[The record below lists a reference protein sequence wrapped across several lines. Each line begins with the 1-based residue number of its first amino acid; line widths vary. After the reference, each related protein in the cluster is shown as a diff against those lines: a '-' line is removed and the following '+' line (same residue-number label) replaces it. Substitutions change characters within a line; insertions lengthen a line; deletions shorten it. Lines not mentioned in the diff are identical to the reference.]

1 MVTVLCM
8 VQKFISS
15 IITTMTLH
23 FESDLRLLVS
33 IGGVP
38 ACKFC
43 EVVKVFPEIGKL
55 QHQMWTG
62 MSQSTKRTEE
72 TARYLMCVSE

>member
-8 VQKFISS
+8 VQKFKSS
-15 IITTMTLH
+15 IITTMTLY
-23 FESDLRLLVS
+23 FESDLGLLVS

-43 EVVKVFPEIGKL
+43 EVVKECFLKL
-55 QHQMWTG
+55 ESCSIRCGRACLKAQRELR
-62 MSQSTKRTEE
+62 K
-72 TARYLMCVSE
+72 LLDI